1 MAHLSE
7 ETLALLA
14 LGESPEPEERAHL
27 DGCGHCAA
35 ELAALGHVVRAGRA
49 EPAPVPAPDPRVWA
63 AVHAELGLAP
73 ELAADPL
80 AAGDPGTDRAPSA
93 PGASGPAAAGAS
105 AAPSGPDGTGRDG
118 TEQDGAE
125 QDGAE
130 QDAGQRPGTAARVD
144 GAGSGGVVD
153 LAARRARRGVPW
165 PLAAAAAAAAL
176 VVGGVS
182 VWGAQRLDREP
193 DPTVLATAEL
203 EPLAGYTARG
213 SAEVDERADGT
224 RQLVVRTDPA
234 DVDGF
239 KEVWLLA
246 PDAQR
251 MVSLGVMAGD
261 EAVFVLPENLDVER
275 FPVVDV
281 SDEPV
286 DGDPT
291 HSGDSIVRGVLA
303 T

>member
-7 ETLALLA
+7 ESLTLLA
-14 LGESPEPEERAHL
+14 LGESVDPQSREHAASCP
-27 DGCGHCAA
+27 DCAA
-35 ELAALGHVVRAGRA
+35 ELASLQRVVHAGRA
-49 EPAPVPAPDPRVWA
+49 EAPALTAPGPGVWA
-63 AVHAELGLAP
+63 AIHAELGLSD
-73 ELAADPL
+73 EVAADPL
-80 AAGDPGTDRAPSA
+80 AGTRDGARGDTAAEDSTGTAGDPTGS
-93 PGASGPAAAGAS
+93 AAG
-105 AAPSGPDGTGRDG
+105 PRGD
-118 TEQDGAE
+118 
-125 QDGAE
+125 
-130 QDAGQRPGTAARVD
+130 D
-144 GAGSGGVVD
+144 GAGRGGATVVD
-153 LAARRARRGVPW
+153 LDARRRRPRRGVPY

-176 VVGGVS
+176 LVGGVS
-182 VWGAQRLDREP
+182 VWGAQRLGLEP

-213 SAEVDERADGT
+213 SAEVDERPDGT

-261 EAVFVLPENLDVER
+261 EAVFVLPENLDVGE

-281 SDEPV
+281 SNEPI

-291 HSGDSIVRGVLA
+291 HSGDSIVRGVLEV
-303 T
+303 

>member
-7 ETLALLA
+7 ETLTLLA
-14 LGESPEPEERAHL
+14 LGETGDPESQEHVAGCPE
-27 DGCGHCAA
+27 CAA
-35 ELAALGHVVRAGRA
+35 ELASLQRVVRAGRA
-49 EPAPVPAPDPRVWA
+49 EAPALTAPGPGVWA
-63 AVHAELGLAP
+63 AIHAELGLSD
-73 ELAADPL
+73 EVAADPL
-80 AAGDPGTDRAPSA
+80 AGSRDDVPHGRAAEPTAGT
-93 PGASGPAAAGAS
+93 PA
-105 AAPSGPDGTGRDG
+105 D
-118 TEQDGAE
+118 
-125 QDGAE
+125 
-130 QDAGQRPGTAARVD
+130 D
-144 GAGSGGVVD
+144 GAGGGGATVVD
-153 LAARRARRGVPW
+153 LGSRRNRPRRGVPY

-176 VVGGVS
+176 LVGGVS
-182 VWGAQRLDREP
+182 VWGAQRLGLEP
-193 DPTVLATAEL
+193 DPTVLASAEL

-213 SAEVDERADGT
+213 SAEVDERPDGT

-261 EAVFVLPENLDVER
+261 EGVFVLPENLDVGE

-281 SDEPV
+281 SNEPI

-291 HSGDSIVRGVLA
+291 HSGDSIVRGVLEA
-303 T
+303 

>member
-7 ETLALLA
+7 ETLTLLA
-14 LGESPEPEERAHL
+14 LGEGPDPRSRDHLESCPE
-27 DGCGHCAA
+27 CAA
-35 ELAALGHVVRAGRA
+35 ELEQLRHVVRAGRA
-49 EPAPVPAPDPRVWA
+49 SAPAPAAPGPGVWA
-63 AVHAELGLAP
+63 AIHAELGLSDDVAHDPLDGARAVGAPAAP
-73 ELAADPL
+73 ED
-80 AAGDPGTDRAPSA
+80 
-93 PGASGPAAAGAS
+93 
-105 AAPSGPDGTGRDG
+105 
-118 TEQDGAE
+118 
-125 QDGAE
+125 
-130 QDAGQRPGTAARVD
+130 TAARDDTAVRGD
-144 GAGSGGVVD
+144 TAVRHDTVPGDDPAAGGDAPVRGGGGADVVD
-153 LAARRARRGVPW
+153 LGSRRDRSRRGVPY
-165 PLAAAAAAAAL
+165 PLAAAAVAAAL
-176 VVGGVS
+176 FVGGAA
-182 VWGAQRLDREP
+182 VWGVQQLGLGPEP
-193 DPTVLATAEL
+193 TLLARAEL
-203 EPLAGYTARG
+203 EPLAGYSARG
-213 SAEVDERADGT
+213 SAEVDERPDGT

-261 EAVFVLPENLDVER
+261 EAVFVLPENLDVGE

-291 HSGDSIVRGVLA
+291 HSGDSIVRGVLE

>member
-1 MAHLSE
+1 
-7 ETLALLA
+7 
-14 LGESPEPEERAHL
+14 
-27 DGCGHCAA
+27 
-35 ELAALGHVVRAGRA
+35 
-49 EPAPVPAPDPRVWA
+49 PR
-63 AVHAELGLAP
+63 
-73 ELAADPL
+73 
-80 AAGDPGTDRAPSA
+80 GD
-93 PGASGPAAAGAS
+93 
-105 AAPSGPDGTGRDG
+105 
-118 TEQDGAE
+118 
-125 QDGAE
+125 
-130 QDAGQRPGTAARVD
+130 D
-144 GAGSGGVVD
+144 GAGRGGATVVD
-153 LAARRARRGVPW
+153 LDARRRRPRRGVPY

-176 VVGGVS
+176 LVGGVS
-182 VWGAQRLDREP
+182 VWGAQRLGLEP

-213 SAEVDERADGT
+213 SAEVDERPDGT

-261 EAVFVLPENLDVER
+261 EAVFVLPENLDVGE

-281 SDEPV
+281 SNEPI

-291 HSGDSIVRGVLA
+291 HSGDSIVRGVLEV
-303 T
+303 

>member
-7 ETLALLA
+7 ESLVLLA
-14 LGESPEPEERAHL
+14 LGEAGDLQVQEHL
-27 DGCGHCAA
+27 AGCRECAT
-35 ELAALGHVVRAGRA
+35 ELESLGHVVRVARA
-49 EPAPVPAPDPRVWA
+49 DPPAPAAPGRRSGPPSMPSWASPTRSRRIRSPGPRT
-63 AVHAELGLAP
+63 
-73 ELAADPL
+73 
-80 AAGDPGTDRAPSA
+80 AAGCATGTTPQ
-93 PGASGPAAAGAS
+93 AAGTPVRRRRRAR
-105 AAPSGPDGTGRDG
+105 G
-118 TEQDGAE
+118 GA
-125 QDGAE
+125 
-130 QDAGQRPGTAARVD
+130 T
-144 GAGSGGVVD
+144 VVD
-153 LAARRARRGVPW
+153 LADRRRRGVPY

-176 VVGGVS
+176 LVGGLS
-182 VWGAQRLDREP
+182 VWGAQRLGLEP
-193 DPTVLATAEL
+193 EPTVLATAEL

-213 SAEVDERADGT
+213 SAEVDELPDGT

-261 EAVFVLPENLDVER
+261 EAVFVLPANLDVGE

-281 SDEPV
+281 SNEPI

-291 HSGDSIVRGVLA
+291 HSGDSIVRGALQA
-303 T
+303 

>member
-7 ETLALLA
+7 ESLTLLA
-14 LGESPEPEERAHL
+14 LGEAL
-27 DGCGHCAA
+27 DPQSREHAASCPDCAA
-35 ELAALGHVVRAGRA
+35 ELASLQRVVHAGRA
-49 EPAPVPAPDPRVWA
+49 EAPAVTAPGPGVWA
-63 AVHAELGLAP
+63 ALHAELGLSD
-73 ELAADPL
+73 EVAADPL
-80 AAGDPGTDRAPSA
+80 AGTRDGARGDTAAEDSTGTAGDPTGS
-93 PGASGPAAAGAS
+93 AAG
-105 AAPSGPDGTGRDG
+105 PRGD
-118 TEQDGAE
+118 
-125 QDGAE
+125 
-130 QDAGQRPGTAARVD
+130 D
-144 GAGSGGVVD
+144 GAGRGGATVVD
-153 LAARRARRGVPW
+153 LDARRRRPRRGVPY

-176 VVGGVS
+176 LVGGVS
-182 VWGAQRLDREP
+182 VWGAQRLGLEP

-213 SAEVDERADGT
+213 SAEVDERPDGT

-261 EAVFVLPENLDVER
+261 EAVFVLPENLDVGE

-281 SDEPV
+281 SNEPI

-291 HSGDSIVRGVLA
+291 HSGDSIVRGVLEV
-303 T
+303 

>member
-7 ETLALLA
+7 ESLTLLA
-14 LGESPEPEERAHL
+14 LGEAVDPQSQEHVASCP
-27 DGCGHCAA
+27 DCAA
-35 ELAALGHVVRAGRA
+35 ELASLQRVVHAGRA
-49 EPAPVPAPDPRVWA
+49 EAPALTAPGPGVWA
-63 AVHAELGLAP
+63 AIHAELGLSD
-73 ELAADPL
+73 EVAADPL
-80 AAGDPGTDRAPSA
+80 AGARDGARGDASAGDGIAGDP
-93 PGASGPAAAGAS
+93 PGAADSTRADDAAGR
-105 AAPSGPDGTGRDG
+105 G
-118 TEQDGAE
+118 GA
-125 QDGAE
+125 
-130 QDAGQRPGTAARVD
+130 T
-144 GAGSGGVVD
+144 VVD
-153 LAARRARRGVPW
+153 LDARRRRPRRGVPY

-182 VWGAQRLDREP
+182 VWGAQRLGLEP
-193 DPTVLATAEL
+193 DPTVLATAQL

-213 SAEVDERADGT
+213 SAEVDERPDGT

-261 EAVFVLPENLDVER
+261 EAVFVLPENLDVGE

-281 SDEPV
+281 SNEPI

-291 HSGDSIVRGVLA
+291 HSGDSIVRGVLEV
-303 T
+303 

>member
-7 ETLALLA
+7 ESLVLLA
-14 LGESPEPEERAHL
+14 LGESGDLQAHEHLAACPE
-27 DGCGHCAA
+27 CAT
-35 ELAALGHVVRAGRA
+35 ELEALGHVVRVARA
-49 EPAPVPAPDPRVWA
+49 DPPAPAAPGPEVWA
-63 AVHAELGLAP
+63 AIHAELGLSDAV
-73 ELAADPL
+73 AADPL
-80 AAGDPGTDRAPSA
+80 AGSGDGGREH
-93 PGASGPAAAGAS
+93 
-105 AAPSGPDGTGRDG
+105 DGV
-118 TEQDGAE
+118 
-125 QDGAE
+125 
-130 QDAGQRPGTAARVD
+130 DA
-144 GAGSGGVVD
+144 AGSGHTATADGDGGRGGATVVD
-153 LAARRARRGVPW
+153 LADRRRRGVPY

-176 VVGGVS
+176 LVGGLS
-182 VWGAQRLDREP
+182 VWGAQRLGLEP

-213 SAEVDERADGT
+213 SAEVDELPDGT

-261 EAVFVLPENLDVER
+261 EAVFVLPANLDVGE
-275 FPVVDV
+275 FPIVDV
-281 SDEPV
+281 SNEPI

-291 HSGDSIVRGVLA
+291 HSGDSIVRGALEA
-303 T
+303 

>member
-7 ETLALLA
+7 ESLTLLA
-14 LGESPEPEERAHL
+14 LGEAL
-27 DGCGHCAA
+27 DPQSREHVASCVDCTA
-35 ELAALGHVVRAGRA
+35 ELASLQRVVHAGRA
-49 EPAPVPAPDPRVWA
+49 EAPAVTAPGPGVWA
-63 AVHAELGLAP
+63 AIHAELGLSD
-73 ELAADPL
+73 EVAADPL
-80 AAGDPGTDRAPSA
+80 AGTRDGARGDTAAEDSAGTVGAPTGS
-93 PGASGPAAAGAS
+93 AAG
-105 AAPSGPDGTGRDG
+105 PRGD
-118 TEQDGAE
+118 
-125 QDGAE
+125 
-130 QDAGQRPGTAARVD
+130 D
-144 GAGSGGVVD
+144 GAGRGGATVVD
-153 LAARRARRGVPW
+153 LDARRRRPRRGVPY

-176 VVGGVS
+176 LVGGVS
-182 VWGAQRLDREP
+182 VWGAQRLGLEP

-213 SAEVDERADGT
+213 SAEVDERSDGT

-261 EAVFVLPENLDVER
+261 EAVFVLPENLDVGE

-281 SDEPV
+281 SNEPI

-291 HSGDSIVRGVLA
+291 HSGDSIVRGVLEV
-303 T
+303 

>member
-7 ETLALLA
+7 ESLTLLA
-14 LGESPEPEERAHL
+14 LGEAADPRSQEHLAACPE
-27 DGCGHCAA
+27 CAA
-35 ELAALGHVVRAGRA
+35 ELSSLQRVVRAGRA
-49 EPAPVPAPDPRVWA
+49 EAPALTTPGPGVWA
-63 AVHAELGLAP
+63 AIHAELGLSDAV
-73 ELAADPL
+73 AADPL
-80 AAGDPGTDRAPSA
+80 AGARQDARPDA
-93 PGASGPAAAGAS
+93 PGSGAEGTTGDTTGPGEDVTADDGADRRGAS
-105 AAPSGPDGTGRDG
+105 
-118 TEQDGAE
+118 
-125 QDGAE
+125 
-130 QDAGQRPGTAARVD
+130 
-144 GAGSGGVVD
+144 VVD
-153 LAARRARRGVPW
+153 LDARRSRPRRAVPY

-176 VVGGVS
+176 LVGGVS
-182 VWGAQRLDREP
+182 VWGAQRLGLEP

-213 SAEVDERADGT
+213 SAEVDERPDGS
-224 RQLVVRTDPA
+224 RRLVVRTDPA

-261 EAVFVLPENLDVER
+261 EGVFVLPENLDVGE

-281 SDEPV
+281 SNEPI

-291 HSGDSIVRGVLA
+291 HSGDSIVRGVLEA
-303 T
+303 

>member
-7 ETLALLA
+7 ESLTLLA
-14 LGESPEPEERAHL
+14 LGEAL
-27 DGCGHCAA
+27 DPQSREHAASCPDCAA
-35 ELAALGHVVRAGRA
+35 ELASLQHVVHAGRA
-49 EPAPVPAPDPRVWA
+49 EAPAVTAPGPGVWA
-63 AVHAELGLAP
+63 AIHAELGLSD
-73 ELAADPL
+73 EVAADPL
-80 AAGDPGTDRAPSA
+80 AGTRDGARGDTAAEDSAGIAGDPTGSA
-93 PGASGPAAAGAS
+93 VGPRG
-105 AAPSGPDGTGRDG
+105 D
-118 TEQDGAE
+118 
-125 QDGAE
+125 
-130 QDAGQRPGTAARVD
+130 D
-144 GAGSGGVVD
+144 GAGRGGATVVD
-153 LAARRARRGVPW
+153 LDARRRRPRRGVPY

-182 VWGAQRLDREP
+182 VWGAQRLGLEP

-213 SAEVDERADGT
+213 SAEVDERPDGT

-261 EAVFVLPENLDVER
+261 EAVFVLPENLDVGE

-281 SDEPV
+281 SNEPI

-291 HSGDSIVRGVLA
+291 HSGDSIVRGVLEV
-303 T
+303 

>member
-7 ETLALLA
+7 ETLTLLA
-14 LGESPEPEERAHL
+14 LGDAVDPQDQQHVAACP
-27 DGCGHCAA
+27 DCAA
-35 ELAALGHVVRAGRA
+35 ELASLERVVRAGRA
-49 EPAPVPAPDPRVWA
+49 EQPALTAPGPGVWA
-63 AVHAELGLAP
+63 AIHAELGLSADV
-73 ELAADPL
+73 AADPL
-80 AAGDPGTDRAPSA
+80 ADSRDCAPEDA
-93 PGASGPAAAGAS
+93 PDDTAEDTSDD
-105 AAPSGPDGTGRDG
+105 APEDATGHGTG
-118 TEQDGAE
+118 TP
-125 QDGAE
+125 
-130 QDAGQRPGTAARVD
+130 AGD
-144 GAGSGGVVD
+144 GAGRGGATVVD
-153 LAARRARRGVPW
+153 LDARRNRPRRGVPY

-176 VVGGVS
+176 VLGGVS
-182 VWGAQRLDREP
+182 VWGAQRLGLEP

-213 SAEVDERADGT
+213 SAEVDERPDGT

-261 EAVFVLPENLDVER
+261 EAVFVLPENLDVGE

-281 SDEPV
+281 SNEPI

-291 HSGDSIVRGVLA
+291 HSGDSIVRGVLEA
-303 T
+303 

>member
-7 ETLALLA
+7 ESLVLLA
-14 LGESPEPEERAHL
+14 LGEAGDLQVQEHL
-27 DGCGHCAA
+27 AGCRECAT
-35 ELAALGHVVRAGRA
+35 ELESLGHVVRVARA
-49 EPAPVPAPDPRVWA
+49 DPPAPAAPGPEVWA
-63 AVHAELGLAP
+63 AVHAELGLSDAV
-73 ELAADPL
+73 AADPL
-80 AAGDPGTDRAPSA
+80 AGSADRGRVRDGDDAAGGGDTPSA
-93 PGASGPAAAGAS
+93 
-105 AAPSGPDGTGRDG
+105 DD
-118 TEQDGAE
+118 DGARG
-125 QDGAE
+125 GA
-130 QDAGQRPGTAARVD
+130 T
-144 GAGSGGVVD
+144 VVD
-153 LAARRARRGVPW
+153 LADRRRRGVPY

-176 VVGGVS
+176 LVGGLS
-182 VWGAQRLDREP
+182 VWGAQRLGLEP
-193 DPTVLATAEL
+193 EPTVLATAEL

-213 SAEVDERADGT
+213 SAEVDELPDGT

-261 EAVFVLPENLDVER
+261 EAVFVLPANLDVGE

-281 SDEPV
+281 SNEPI

-291 HSGDSIVRGVLA
+291 HSGDSIVRGALQA
-303 T
+303 

>member
-1 MAHLSE
+1 M
-7 ETLALLA
+7 
-14 LGESPEPEERAHL
+14 PY
-27 DGCGHCAA
+27 
-35 ELAALGHVVRAGRA
+35 
-49 EPAPVPAPDPRVWA
+49 
-63 AVHAELGLAP
+63 
-73 ELAADPL
+73 
-80 AAGDPGTDRAPSA
+80 
-93 PGASGPAAAGAS
+93 
-105 AAPSGPDGTGRDG
+105 
-118 TEQDGAE
+118 
-125 QDGAE
+125 
-130 QDAGQRPGTAARVD
+130 
-144 GAGSGGVVD
+144 
-153 LAARRARRGVPW
+153 

-176 VVGGVS
+176 FVGGIS
-182 VWGAQRLDREP
+182 VWGAQRVGLEP

-213 SAEVDERADGT
+213 SAEVDERPDGT

-261 EAVFVLPENLDVER
+261 EAVFVLPENLDVGE

-281 SDEPV
+281 SNEPI

-291 HSGDSIVRGVLA
+291 HSGDSIVRGVLDA
-303 T
+303 

>member
-7 ETLALLA
+7 ETLTLLA
-14 LGESPEPEERAHL
+14 LGESPEPAERAHL
-27 DGCGHCAA
+27 DGCGRCAA

-49 EPAPVPAPDPRVWA
+49 ESAPVPAPDPRVWA
-63 AVHAELGLAP
+63 AIHAELGLAA

-80 AAGDPGTDRAPSA
+80 ATGDPGADRAPSA
-93 PGASGPAAAGAS
+93 PGATGPDPAGRAS
-105 AAPSGPDGTGRDG
+105 AAPSGPDGTG
-118 TEQDGAE
+118 
-125 QDGAE
+125 
-130 QDAGQRPGTAARVD
+130 QDAGERPGTAARDD

-153 LAARRARRGVPW
+153 LAARRRARRGVPW

>member
-7 ETLALLA
+7 ETLTLLA
-14 LGESPEPEERAHL
+14 LGEADDPRSQDHL
-27 DGCGHCAA
+27 SACPDCAA
-35 ELAALGHVVRAGRA
+35 ELADLEHVVRAGRA
-49 EPAPVPAPDPRVWA
+49 EPPAPAAPGPGVWA
-63 AVHAELGLAP
+63 AIHAELGLSDDV
-73 ELAADPL
+73 AADPFGGSREEAGTEDAPGRAVP
-80 AAGDPGTDRAPSA
+80 AAGGSH
-93 PGASGPAAAGAS
+93 
-105 AAPSGPDGTGRDG
+105 
-118 TEQDGAE
+118 
-125 QDGAE
+125 
-130 QDAGQRPGTAARVD
+130 DAG
-144 GAGSGGVVD
+144 GATVVD
-153 LAARRARRGVPW
+153 LASRRRRGVPY

-176 VVGGVS
+176 LVGGVS
-182 VWGAQRLDREP
+182 VWGAQRLGLGPEP
-193 DPTVLATAEL
+193 QVLATAEL

-213 SAEVDERADGT
+213 TAEVDERPDGT
-224 RQLVVRTDPA
+224 RRLVVRTDPA

-261 EAVFVLPENLDVER
+261 EAEFVLPENLDVGE

-291 HSGDSIVRGVLA
+291 HSGDSIVRGVLEA
-303 T
+303 

>member
-7 ETLALLA
+7 ESLTLLA
-14 LGESPEPEERAHL
+14 LGEAL
-27 DGCGHCAA
+27 DPQSREHAASCPDCAA
-35 ELAALGHVVRAGRA
+35 ELASLQRVVHAGRA
-49 EPAPVPAPDPRVWA
+49 EAPAVTAPGPGVWA
-63 AVHAELGLAP
+63 AIHAELGLSD
-73 ELAADPL
+73 EVAADPL
-80 AAGDPGTDRAPSA
+80 A
-93 PGASGPAAAGAS
+93 GA
-105 AAPSGPDGTGRDG
+105 RDG
-118 TEQDGAE
+118 ARGDTAAE
-125 QDGAE
+125 DSA
-130 QDAGQRPGTAARVD
+130 GTAADPTGSAVGPRGDD
-144 GAGSGGVVD
+144 GAGRGGATVVD
-153 LAARRARRGVPW
+153 LDARRRRPRRGVPY

-182 VWGAQRLDREP
+182 VWGAQRLGLEP

-213 SAEVDERADGT
+213 SAEVDERPDGT

-261 EAVFVLPENLDVER
+261 EAVFVLPENLDVGE

-281 SDEPV
+281 SNEPI

-291 HSGDSIVRGVLA
+291 HSGDSIVRGVLEV
-303 T
+303 

>member
-7 ETLALLA
+7 ESLTLLA
-14 LGESPEPEERAHL
+14 LGESVDPQSREHVASCP
-27 DGCGHCAA
+27 DCTA
-35 ELAALGHVVRAGRA
+35 ELASLRRVVHAGRA
-49 EPAPVPAPDPRVWA
+49 EAPALTAPGPGVWA
-63 AVHAELGLAP
+63 AIHAELGLSD
-73 ELAADPL
+73 EVAADPL
-80 AAGDPGTDRAPSA
+80 AGTRDGARGDTAADDRTGTAGDPTGS
-93 PGASGPAAAGAS
+93 AAG
-105 AAPSGPDGTGRDG
+105 PRGD
-118 TEQDGAE
+118 
-125 QDGAE
+125 
-130 QDAGQRPGTAARVD
+130 D
-144 GAGSGGVVD
+144 GAGRGGATVVD
-153 LAARRARRGVPW
+153 LDARRRRPRRGVPY

-176 VVGGVS
+176 LVGGVS
-182 VWGAQRLDREP
+182 VWGAQRLGLEP

-213 SAEVDERADGT
+213 SAEVDERPDGT

-261 EAVFVLPENLDVER
+261 EAVFVLPENLDVGE

-281 SDEPV
+281 SNEPI

-291 HSGDSIVRGVLA
+291 HSGDSIVRGVLEV
-303 T
+303 

>member
-7 ETLALLA
+7 ESLTLLA
-14 LGESPEPEERAHL
+14 LGEAVDPQSREHAASCP
-27 DGCGHCAA
+27 DCAA
-35 ELAALGHVVRAGRA
+35 ELASLQRVVHAGRA
-49 EPAPVPAPDPRVWA
+49 EAPAVTAPGPGVWA
-63 AVHAELGLAP
+63 AIHAELGLSD
-73 ELAADPL
+73 EVAADPL
-80 AAGDPGTDRAPSA
+80 AGT
-93 PGASGPAAAGAS
+93 
-105 AAPSGPDGTGRDG
+105 RDG
-118 TEQDGAE
+118 ARDDTAAE
-125 QDGAE
+125 DST
-130 QDAGQRPGTAARVD
+130 GTAADPTGSATGPRGDD
-144 GAGSGGVVD
+144 GAGRGGATVVD
-153 LAARRARRGVPW
+153 LDARRRRPRRGVPY

-182 VWGAQRLDREP
+182 VWGAQRLGLEP

-213 SAEVDERADGT
+213 SAEVDERPDGT

-261 EAVFVLPENLDVER
+261 EAVFVLPENLDVGE

-281 SDEPV
+281 SNEPI

-291 HSGDSIVRGVLA
+291 HSGDSIVRGVLEV
-303 T
+303 

>member
-14 LGESPEPEERAHL
+14 LGEADDPRSQDHLSACPE
-27 DGCGHCAA
+27 CAA
-35 ELAALGHVVRAGRA
+35 ELGSLEHVVRAARA
-49 EPAPVPAPDPRVWA
+49 EPPAPAAPGPGVWA
-63 AVHAELGLAP
+63 AIHAELGLSDDV
-73 ELAADPL
+73 AADPI
-80 AAGDPGTDRAPSA
+80 GDTQEETGTDDA
-93 PGASGPAAAGAS
+93 PGRAVPAAAGPAH
-105 AAPSGPDGTGRDG
+105 D
-118 TEQDGAE
+118 
-125 QDGAE
+125 
-130 QDAGQRPGTAARVD
+130 DAGAT
-144 GAGSGGVVD
+144 VVD
-153 LAARRARRGVPW
+153 LASRRRRGVPY

-176 VVGGVS
+176 LVGGAS
-182 VWGAQRLDREP
+182 VWGAQRLGLGPEP
-193 DPTVLATAEL
+193 QLLATAEL

-213 SAEVDERADGT
+213 IAEVDEHPDGT
-224 RQLVVRTDPA
+224 RRLVVRTDPA

-261 EAVFVLPENLDVER
+261 EAEFVLPENLDVGE

-291 HSGDSIVRGVLA
+291 HSGDSIVRGVLEI
-303 T
+303 

>member
-7 ETLALLA
+7 ETLTLLA
-14 LGESPEPEERAHL
+14 LGV
-27 DGCGHCAA
+27 DGDPQDQQHVAACPDCAA
-35 ELAALGHVVRAGRA
+35 ELASLERVVRAGRA
-49 EPAPVPAPDPRVWA
+49 EQPSLTAPGPGVWA
-63 AVHAELGLAP
+63 AIHAELGLSADV
-73 ELAADPL
+73 AADPL
-80 AAGDPGTDRAPSA
+80 ADSPDAARGDAPDDAPDDVTGRGPGT
-93 PGASGPAAAGAS
+93 PA
-105 AAPSGPDGTGRDG
+105 DD
-118 TEQDGAE
+118 
-125 QDGAE
+125 
-130 QDAGQRPGTAARVD
+130 
-144 GAGSGGVVD
+144 GSGHGGAAVVD
-153 LAARRARRGVPW
+153 LDARRNRSRRGVPY

-176 VVGGVS
+176 FVGGIS
-182 VWGAQRLDREP
+182 VWGAQRVGLEP

-213 SAEVDERADGT
+213 SAEVDERPDGT

-261 EAVFVLPENLDVER
+261 EAVFVLPENLDVGE

-281 SDEPV
+281 SNEPI

-291 HSGDSIVRGVLA
+291 HSGDSIVRGVLEV
-303 T
+303 

>member
-7 ETLALLA
+7 ETLTLLA
-14 LGESPEPEERAHL
+14 LGEAEDTRSRDHL
-27 DGCGHCAA
+27 SACPDCAA
-35 ELAALGHVVRAGRA
+35 ELGALEHVVRAGRA
-49 EPAPVPAPDPRVWA
+49 ELPAPAAPGPGVWA
-63 AVHAELGLAP
+63 AIHAELGLSDDV
-73 ELAADPL
+73 AADPFGGTPEETRTDDAPDRAVPAGAG
-80 AAGDPGTDRAPSA
+80 AAGSRDD
-93 PGASGPAAAGAS
+93 AGA
-105 AAPSGPDGTGRDG
+105 T
-118 TEQDGAE
+118 
-125 QDGAE
+125 
-130 QDAGQRPGTAARVD
+130 
-144 GAGSGGVVD
+144 VVD
-153 LAARRARRGVPW
+153 LASRRRRGVPF

-176 VVGGVS
+176 LVGGAS
-182 VWGAQRLDREP
+182 VWGAQRLGLGPEP
-193 DPTVLATAEL
+193 QVLATAEL

-213 SAEVDERADGT
+213 TAEVDEHPDGT
-224 RQLVVRTDPA
+224 RRLVVRTDPA

-261 EAVFVLPENLDVER
+261 EAEFVLPENLDVGE

-291 HSGDSIVRGVLA
+291 HSGDSIVRGALEA
-303 T
+303 

>member
-7 ETLALLA
+7 ESLTLLA
-14 LGESPEPEERAHL
+14 LGEAVGPQSREHVAACP
-27 DGCGHCAA
+27 DCAA
-35 ELAALGHVVRAGRA
+35 ELASLQRVVHAGRA
-49 EPAPVPAPDPRVWA
+49 EAPAVAPPGPGVWA
-63 AVHAELGLAP
+63 AIHAELGLSD
-73 ELAADPL
+73 EVAADPL
-80 AAGDPGTDRAPSA
+80 AGTRDGARGDTAAEDSTGTAGDPTGS
-93 PGASGPAAAGAS
+93 AAG
-105 AAPSGPDGTGRDG
+105 PRGD
-118 TEQDGAE
+118 
-125 QDGAE
+125 
-130 QDAGQRPGTAARVD
+130 D
-144 GAGSGGVVD
+144 GAGRGGATVVD
-153 LAARRARRGVPW
+153 LDAHRRRPRRGVPY

-176 VVGGVS
+176 LVGGVS
-182 VWGAQRLDREP
+182 VWGAQRLGLEP

-213 SAEVDERADGT
+213 SAEVDERPDGT

-261 EAVFVLPENLDVER
+261 EAVFVLPENLDVGE

-281 SDEPV
+281 SNEPI

-291 HSGDSIVRGVLA
+291 HSGDSIVRGVLEV
-303 T
+303 

>member
-7 ETLALLA
+7 ETLTLLA
-14 LGESPEPEERAHL
+14 LGEARDAQDQQHVASCP
-27 DGCGHCAA
+27 DCAA
-35 ELAALGHVVRAGRA
+35 ELASLERVVRAGRA
-49 EPAPVPAPDPRVWA
+49 EPPVLTAPGPGVWA
-63 AVHAELGLAP
+63 AIHAELGLSAGV
-73 ELAADPL
+73 AADPL
-80 AAGDPGTDRAPSA
+80 AGSRGGDVLDVASEDAADEASDDARDDATSHRTGT
-93 PGASGPAAAGAS
+93 PA
-105 AAPSGPDGTGRDG
+105 D
-118 TEQDGAE
+118 
-125 QDGAE
+125 
-130 QDAGQRPGTAARVD
+130 D
-144 GAGSGGVVD
+144 GAGHGGATVVD
-153 LAARRARRGVPW
+153 LDARRSRPRRGVPY

-176 VVGGVS
+176 FVGGIS
-182 VWGAQRLDREP
+182 VWGAQRVGLEP

-213 SAEVDERADGT
+213 SAEVDERPDGT

-234 DVDGF
+234 DVNGF

-261 EAVFVLPENLDVER
+261 EAVFVLPENLDVGE

-281 SDEPV
+281 SNEPI

-291 HSGDSIVRGVLA
+291 HSGDSIVRGVLDA
-303 T
+303 